1 MGSTGIFV
9 RTKAITRLLFTVG
22 VVTWLALVFTDLS
35 NLFSVVNGIKPD
47 VPIWL
52 PGVIL
57 NLFILSLFYYYKL
70 KIERDEVLNFVDLL
84 WRVFATGL
92 IATVTSLALRLVE
105 FLLNNTKL
113 TTHPVFQDLFYLI
126 NLGLMISFLM
136 MAFSAWKRLILYQKS
151 KWLLRLWAFFEFGLL
166 ITLIYN
172 SFRVP
177 LIEWLY
183 VTLLGIFIVVG
194 LVLSGNMKWVAFLNF
209 RQKWTSLLLLLL
221 TVFYLLYIFYTNSSL
236 SERIGNVYP
245 YFTHYRYHIF
255 ILSLMVFV
263 TGYSIFSFLVILFN
277 LPTTSVFEQKLEEVV
292 NFQRI
297 SQSIQTEQSEES
309 VYNIL
314 LETSVSSVF
323 ADAAWLEINSNAHE
337 QKLFTYK
344 ITDKESHD
352 IINHLNAHNIKGVFD
367 QGSEKT
373 KNLSKHLAS
382 LKGSRFRSIL
392 AFPIYV
398 KGDNIGTLALLKEL
412 PESFNK
418 EMTKIVSTF
427 SNQAGISIEN
437 FRLMEEALQNERYK
451 EELKIAKMVQKS
463 LLPTLLE
470 QDIDFEIAAF
480 SESADEVGGDYYDT
494 LRVNENLVS
503 IIIADVSGK
512 GTTAAFHMSQMK
524 GIFHSLAQ
532 RDIEPDNFMVLAN
545 QALVYCLE
553 RGSFISATYFIINTQ
568 TKKIRYARAGHC
580 PVLYYSAEKQT
591 LEYFKDKG
599 VALGMVRNR
608 SYSNF
613 IQAYEFEYKPG
624 DLMVL
629 YTDGITEAKDNKG
642 TEFGYDRLLSMVKD
656 VHLLSAKGIQD
667 HLIGKLYEF
676 TGTDNIDDDYT
687 TMIVKFNEHEK
698 SGQQV
703 NRQDTKEG
711 TLISK

>member
-1 MGSTGIFV
+1 MRS
-9 RTKAITRLLFTVG
+9 KAISRLLFSVG
-22 VVTWLALVFTDLS
+22 VITWLALLFTDISIL
-35 NLFSVVNGIKPD
+35 LATIIKTQPD
-47 VPIWL
+47 IPVWL

-57 NLFILSLFYYYKL
+57 NLFIVSLFYYYKI

-92 IATVTSLALRLVE
+92 IATVISLGLRLVE
-105 FLLNNTKL
+105 YLLGDTTL
-113 TTHPVFQDLFYLI
+113 TRHIVFRDLKYMI
-126 NLGLMISFLM
+126 NLGLMIGFLM
-136 MAFSAWKRLILYQKS
+136 MAFAAWKRLILYQKS
-151 KWLLRLWAFFEFGLL
+151 KWLLRLWAFFEIGLL
-166 ITLIYN
+166 ISLVYN
-172 SFRVP
+172 SFKVP
-177 LIEWLY
+177 LVEWLY
-183 VTLLGIFIVVG
+183 GTLFGVFIIVG

-221 TVFYLLYIFYTNSSL
+221 TVFYLLYIFYTNSSGVEDI
-236 SERIGNVYP
+236 SHDSP
-245 YFTHYRYHIF
+245 YFTDYRYHIF

-263 TGYSIFSFLVILFN
+263 TVYSIFSFLVILFN

-337 QKLFTYK
+337 HKLFTYK
-344 ITDKESHD
+344 ITDKESYD
-352 IINHLNAHNIKGVFD
+352 IINHLKAHNVKGVLD

-398 KGDNIGTLALLKEL
+398 KGQNIGTLALLKEL

-463 LLPTLLE
+463 LLPTILE
-470 QDIDFEIAAF
+470 QDPDFDVAAF

-494 LRVNENLVS
+494 LRINKHLIS

-532 RDIEPDNFMVLAN
+532 RDIEPKDFMIQAN
-545 QALVYCLE
+545 QALVSCLE
-553 RGSFISATYFIINTQ
+553 RGSFISASYFIINTE
-568 TKKIRYARAGHC
+568 TKTIRYARAGHC
-580 PVLYYSAEKQT
+580 PVLYYCAEKKSSQY
-591 LEYFKDKG
+591 LKDKG
-599 VALGMVRNR
+599 VALGMVRNK
-608 SYSNF
+608 SYVSF
-613 IQAYEFEYKPG
+613 IQSNVFQYKAG
-624 DLMVL
+624 DIMVL
-629 YTDGITEAKDNKG
+629 YTDGITEAKDGKG
-642 TEFGYDRLLSMVKD
+642 EEFGYERLVNVVNDANGLSP
-656 VHLLSAKGIQD
+656 LEIQNQ
-667 HLIGKLYEF
+667 LINKLYEF
-676 TGTDNIDDDYT
+676 SGTSNINDDYT
-687 TMIVKFNEHEK
+687 TMIVKFK
-698 SGQQV
+698 
-703 NRQDTKEG
+703 
-711 TLISK
+711 